1 MKRTVP
7 AGFTL
12 VELLAASTVV
22 VIITG
27 LLIGVLHQTGKIWQ
41 RTVGKAEQ
49 FREARG
55 AFETITS
62 RLAEATLNPYWDY
75 DNANLPT
82 KYLRRSEL
90 RFTSGP
96 AEKLLGKPPD
106 DRQWLTH
113 GVFFQAP
120 LGFTEVDRYR
130 GYDSLCTWGYYLDLG
145 DDVGLRPAFLTKEVR
160 PARVR
165 PRLYELWVPTEE
177 NRIYKFTSGAAGR
190 SYSGRDWF
198 RQPLAETPPPVH
210 VLAENILA
218 LIILPRLAP
227 ADEAEV
233 KGNKPGISRDLSPL
247 SPDYTYDSSPVSA
260 SNPADS
266 RHLDRRLD
274 PVHQL
279 PPLLQVSMVAVD
291 EPSAARLGYTNSAAD
306 PLELSGKF
314 TKSTDLSKELFRA
327 GGADAVESLLIA
339 RHANYRIFTTNV
351 VLRAAKWSRE
361 QIEGP

>member
-1 MKRTVP
+1 MKRTLS

-12 VELLAASTVV
+12 VELMAASCVV
-22 VIITG
+22 LVITA
-27 LLIGVLHQTGKIWQ
+27 LLVGVLQQTGKIWQ
-41 RTVGKAEQ
+41 GTRGKAEQ

-55 AFETITS
+55 AFETITT

-75 DNANLPT
+75 NDPNQPT

-96 AEKLLGKPPD
+96 AEKLLGQPMAGH
-106 DRQWLTH
+106 RWL
-113 GVFFQAP
+113 GQSVFFQAP
-120 LGFTEVDRYR
+120 LGYTEVDRYR

-145 DDVGLRPAFLTKEVR
+145 DDPQKRPPFLTKQVAPTR
-160 PARVR
+160 LR

-177 NRIYKFTSGAAGR
+177 NKIYKFTSGVSGR
-190 SYSGRDWF
+190 AYGGRDWF
-198 RQPLAETPPPVH
+198 RQPLAQTPAPVH
-210 VLAENILA
+210 VLAENIVA
-218 LIILPRLAP
+218 LIFLPRLAP

-233 KGNKPGISRDLSPL
+233 KGSKPAVGADYSPL
-247 SPDYTYDSSPVSA
+247 SPDYTYDSSPVTA
-260 SNPADS
+260 ANPADS
-266 RHLDRRLD
+266 RHLDRRLN

-291 EPSAARLGYTNSAAD
+291 EASAAKLGYTSTDAD
-306 PLELSGKF
+306 PLGLRQKF
-314 TKSTDLSKELFRA
+314 TKSADFSKDLLRT
-327 GGADAVESLLIA
+327 GGVSAVESLLIA

-361 QIEGP
+361 QVEGP